1 MSELTDLLASV
12 EAKIKEIQN
21 TEDGN
26 VIVALIDEISDQLAE
41 FDADAY
47 ETDIAEEAKAI
58 GYADC
63 DAEGEDDDEKQSD
76 LQDIDLLHE
85 AICEGRKQD
94 AIDILND
101 LFPNANLRRVDTQ
114 NHLFPERVIE

>member
-1 MSELTDLLASV
+1 MSELTDLLESVASKL
-12 EAKIKEIQN
+12 EALHWTTKDERSEKIN
-21 TEDGN
+21 
-26 VIVALIDEISDQLAE
+26 EISSQLAE

-47 ETDIAEEAKAI
+47 ETDIAEEAEAI
-58 GYADC
+58 GYADR

-114 NHLFPERVIE
+114 NHLFP